1 MALPFPFA
9 SRVLAMRVLAIAI
22 ATLSVSACEGLLDF
36 DCGVVTRTVAN
47 GVVRDPAGASLATV
61 QVDLSET
68 VGPATLRLSA
78 GVMGPANS
86 AGAPLKGRVTAA
98 RLVTETGEL
107 IAEIPTGTATLY
119 LDVVVALNKDLASKE
134 EYMRVRDMLLTT
146 RAKVILETDLPG
158 LARIET
164 TLNDARDLPGD
175 VQQCRYS

>member
-1 MALPFPFA
+1 VALPFPFA
-9 SRVLAMRVLAIAI
+9 VTTRTSRLLAIAI
-22 ATLSVSACEGLLDF
+22 AALSLSACDGLLDF
-36 DCGVVTRTVAN
+36 DCGVVARTVAN

-61 QVDLSET
+61 QVDLSEN
-68 VGPATLRLSA
+68 VGPALLRLSA

-119 LDVVVALNKDLASKE
+119 LDVVVALNKDFASKE

-175 VQQCRYS
+175 VQQCSYS